1 MRHRVAGRRL
11 SRTKEHRLAMR
22 RNLVSSLF
30 QHETISTTI
39 EKAKEVKPFAE
50 KLITLAKKGTL
61 PARRRAIAMLG
72 NRDVIDYKDG
82 RATKTGTVIGKL
94 FSELGPRYLDR
105 PGGYI
110 RIIRLSMRRLGDNG
124 QLVLLQLIGA
134 DESLEKKSKT
144 TAKKRSRKKAK
155 ETLEVK
161 DVGEAQET
169 IETQEEAVKDQQ
181 VEEAKGEVTEDQ
193 SSEEQADQKQ

>member
-1 MRHRVAGRRL
+1 
-11 SRTKEHRLAMR
+11 MR
-22 RNLVSSLF
+22 RNLVASLI

-61 PARRRAIAMLG
+61 PARRRAITMLG
-72 NRDVIDYKDG
+72 NRDIIDYEDG
-82 RATKTGTVIGKL
+82 RATKTGTIIGKL

-105 PGGYI
+105 PGGYT

-124 QLVLLQLIGA
+124 QVVLLQLIGA
-134 DESLEKKSKT
+134 DESLKKKSRT

-155 ETLEVK
+155 ETVEVQEI
-161 DVGEAQET
+161 DDAQEN
-169 IETQEEAVKDQQ
+169 IENQEEAVDDQQ
-181 VEEAKGEVTEDQ
+181 AVETKEEDAEDVGP
-193 SSEEQADQKQ
+193 EEQADQKQ